1 MKETIDTIL
10 ERNTPHQT
18 MAQRER
24 LFARIMNEVVPPTK
38 TAAPLPSPYFSLQ
51 IFSNKSRV
59 LVATMLIMVLSAGG
73 TVAAAESAKPGDV
86 LFPVEQ
92 ATEQLRL
99 TLATTEGR
107 NALEAHFLEKRFREI
122 DELVNEELL
131 ATTAAEERLTTE
143 AGELRIAGAIAV
155 LLEYIERVDDPRQKE
170 RLRNVLTEVETI
182 QVEGRTGERAE
193 ERRIRIDDSRFEVRT
208 ETKRIRVDDVDGVMR
223 IRYVD
228 SDDGNDDEYEVA
240 PSSNS
245 ADTLGGSRQWN
256 DDEREQSDDD
266 EWAVVREQDNDEVTD
281 RNFDADTD
289 SEEDGRNED
298 EDEEREDEKSDDGDD
313 SRDDENQ
320 KEDDRDG
327 HSDDNRDR

>member
-10 ERNTPHQT
+10 ERDIPHQS

-24 LFARIMNEVVPPTK
+24 LFARVMNEVAPSTEA
-38 TAAPLPSPYFSLQ
+38 TAPVSSPYFSLQ
-51 IFSNKSRV
+51 TFSKKSRV

-92 ATEQLRL
+92 ATEQIRL

-131 ATTAAEERLTTE
+131 ATTAAEEKLTTE

-182 QVEGRTGERAE
+182 QVAGRTGERAE

-208 ETKRIRVDDVDGVMR
+208 ETKRIRVDDADGDMR

-228 SDDGNDDEYEVA
+228 SDDDDNEYEVA
-240 PSSNS
+240 PRSNS
-245 ADTLGGSRQWN
+245 ADTSDGSRQWN

-266 EWAVVREQDNDEVTD
+266 EWAVVREQDNDEVTN

-289 SEEDGRNED
+289 REEDGRNED
-298 EDEEREDEKSDDGDD
+298 EDETHEDEKSDDSDD
-313 SRDDENQ
+313 SRDDADQ

-327 HSDDNRDR
+327 HGDDDRDR